1 MEAGEDMEKV
11 AASLAGLKRQLW
23 WLRGSV
29 ILLLTALLVV
39 SAGFIGQRLML
50 GLLARQNAA
59 LRSQYEA
66 DAKRISD
73 LESGK
78 PARFSVTVPPDTGQG
93 SSGSTGGEST
103 EVAR

>member
-1 MEAGEDMEKV
+1 MEVREDGELV
-11 AASLAGLKRQLW
+11 AATLAGLKRQLW
-23 WLRGSV
+23 WLRASV

-39 SAGFIGQRLML
+39 SAGFVGQRLML

-66 DAKRISD
+66 DSKRISD

-78 PARFSVTVPPDTGQG
+78 PAQFSVIVPPDP
-93 SSGSTGGEST
+93 
-103 EVAR
+103 VR